1 MAVAALVIYLVWA
14 ALAFGWRAIVQRRRT
29 GDTGFRGFSGT
40 PGSIEWWAG
49 LLFVVAIVAGLAA
62 PVLDLVD
69 VVEPLDLFDTDWI
82 AAAGIALAVAGVVG
96 TLAAQLA
103 MGDSWRVGVDPDE
116 RTALVV
122 DGPFALA
129 RNPIFSMMILTAA
142 GLALMVPNIVAI
154 GGFVGLIV
162 GLELQV
168 RLVEEPYLSTA
179 HGQSYTS
186 YAARVGRFLPGIGRL
201 PANDSIA
208 NAERSE
214 NR

>member
-1 MAVAALVIYLVWA
+1 MAAAALVIYLVWA

-69 VVEPLDLFDTDWI
+69 VVEPLDLLDLDGV

-129 RNPIFSMMILTAA
+129 RNPIFSMMVLTAA
-142 GLALMVPNIVAI
+142 GLTLMVPNIVAV

-179 HGQSYTS
+179 HGQSYTT
-186 YAARVGRFLPGIGRL
+186 YATQVGRFLPGIGRL
-201 PANDSIA
+201 PANRA
-208 NAERSE
+208 AEDAQRLE

>member
-1 MAVAALVIYLVWA
+1 MAVAALAIYLVWA

-69 VVEPLDLFDTDWI
+69 IVEPLDLFDTDWI

-129 RNPIFSMMILTAA
+129 RNPIFSMMVLTAA
-142 GLALMVPNIVAI
+142 GLALMVPNIVAV

-162 GLELQV
+162 GLQLQV
-168 RLVEEPYLSTA
+168 RLVEEPYLSTT

-201 PANDSIA
+201 TADGVTT
-208 NAERSE
+208 NAERAE

>member
-1 MAVAALVIYLVWA
+1 MAVGALAIYLVWA
-14 ALAFGWRAIVQRRRT
+14 VLAFGWRAIVQRRRT

-62 PVLDLVD
+62 PVLDLVAAI
-69 VVEPLDLFDTDWI
+69 EPLDLLDNDWI
-82 AAAGIALAVAGVVG
+82 AIAGIVFATTGVIG

-116 RTALVV
+116 RTELVV
-122 DGPFALA
+122 DGPFAVA
-129 RNPIFSMMILTAA
+129 RNPIFSMMALTAA
-142 GLALMVPNIVAI
+142 GLTLMVPNSVAI

-168 RLVEEPYLSTA
+168 RLVEEPYLSNA
-179 HGQSYTS
+179 HGERYTT
-186 YAARVGRFLPGIGRL
+186 YAAQVGRFMPGIGRL
-201 PANDSIA
+201 
-208 NAERSE
+208 NASDARDDARRLETR
-214 NR
+214 

>member
-40 PGSIEWWAG
+40 PGSVEWWAG

-62 PVLDLVD
+62 PILDLVD
-69 VVEPLDLFDTDWI
+69 VVDPLDLLDVGGI
-82 AAAGIALAVAGVVG
+82 AVAGIALAVAGVVG

-103 MGDSWRVGVDPDE
+103 MGDSWRIGVDPDE

-129 RNPIFSMMILTAA
+129 RNPIFSMMVLTAA
-142 GLALMVPNIVAI
+142 GLTLMVPNIVAV

-186 YAARVGRFLPGIGRL
+186 YAAQVGRFLPGIGRL
-201 PANDSIA
+201 PVHGVVTS
-208 NAERSE
+208 AERLE